1 MRKGVRKSYSSGGYR
16 PVLVWLA
23 AVLTVCVAIRVIS
36 ASGFGTRLEQGL
48 RSLAEGDGVAE
59 KIIKTELGS
68 PLDNSDYFNA
78 ILGRTRNDLG
88 ADEDFTREEQSV
100 IAPESGIVRPELPPR
115 EEPSEAAE
123 EEPERRLFDD
133 ASAQL
138 DASSI
143 RIDNKSGYDVDISGL
158 LNSPLN
164 MKIKE
169 GEPSVLIVHTHGSES
184 YTPEKEGMYEESD
197 PYRTENN
204 EYNVV
209 KVGNVLKGELEKYGI
224 SVLHDETL
232 HDYPSYNG
240 SYSRSLAT
248 VSEYLEKYPSIKIV
262 IDLHRDAIAK
272 ADGTQY
278 RSTAQIGEDTCSQV
292 LLVMGTDASGLS
304 HPVWQENFKLAL
316 RMEYA
321 MNVLYPG
328 LAKPILLSQYRYNQ
342 HMTAGSMILEVGC
355 TGNTVTES
363 VLAVKYFAAAASQ
376 VILSITEK

>member
-1 MRKGVRKSYSSGGYR
+1 MRRGVRKSYSSGGCR

-36 ASGFGTRLEQGL
+36 ASGIGTRLEQGL
-48 RSLAEGDGVAE
+48 KLLAEGDGVAE

-68 PLDNSDYFNA
+68 PLDNSDYLNA
-78 ILGRTRNDLG
+78 ILGRTRGDSG
-88 ADEDFTREEQSV
+88 TDADFTREEQSV

-115 EEPSEAAE
+115 EEPSDAVE
-123 EEPERRLFDD
+123 EEPEKRLFDD

-143 RIDNKSGYDVDISGL
+143 RLDNKSGYDVDISGL

-184 YTPEKEGMYEESD
+184 YTPEKEGLYEESD

-209 KVGNVLKGELEKYGI
+209 KVGSVLKGELEKYGI